1 MIGQNISHYRVIE
14 KLGGGGMGVVYKAE
28 DIKLGRLVALKFLP
42 DELAR
47 DRQALERLQR
57 EARAASALN
66 HPNICTIYDIDEQDG
81 RPFIVMEYLEGVTLK
96 HRIGGKPIRTD
107 ELLELA
113 AHIADALD
121 AAHAKG
127 IVHRDIKPAN
137 IFITARGQG
146 KILDFGLAKRA
157 AEPLRVGEAVG
168 AAATIGTTEE
178 LLTSPGTAIGTVAYM
193 SPEQA
198 RGEELDAR
206 TDLFSFGVVLYEMAT
221 ARQAFSGGTSAVV
234 FDAILHK
241 APISP
246 IRLNP
251 ELPTEFERI
260 INKALEKDRDLRY
273 QSASELRSDLK
284 RLKRDTESGRSLS
297 SLSGAMPVAAADSSS
312 GRVGVSGVAVPA
324 RSLRKWYVA
333 AGIGAV
339 VLVVAA
345 VAYFRTPATG
355 PATVRQISHWNKP
368 MNHATLSQDG
378 RTIAF
383 TAPVGDV
390 DQVFVMLASGGDPLQ
405 LTNDSENKIVDNFA
419 LDGTQIFYETFG
431 DEIWSV
437 PTLGGT
443 VTRIT
448 SGQGLVPSAD
458 GYSLFFLKSDSH
470 TIYRKQGAGLQEDLI
485 YSPGGTFLP
494 ERILPF
500 PDKENL
506 LVIGGRTGE
515 FAMAS
520 SSPGLYKLNAT
531 TRHIE
536 KLDEISGR
544 PEGMVWDAPG
554 KTLLFGRTVNEVTN
568 IWEYEL
574 STHTYRQVTSGAGP
588 DISPMPDPAGKGI
601 YFVNGRHSGALTVYH
616 PRTKQS
622 FDLVTEDVIQPG
634 LSKDGRRV
642 AYLMPAGNGSQQELW
657 VSEVDGKEKVKLGS
671 PGILLTLSWS
681 RDSSQFAFADVA
693 AGAAK
698 LYVVKIDDGS
708 LRQIPN
714 SATFIGQAAWGLD
727 ARTLYFSGYEKD
739 PAKVI
744 TWQAAADG
752 SKTETLAS
760 DCGYVQDISSDG
772 RYLLSE
778 GPSESG
784 RGVNIYRISVADRSC
799 SLLTSVPPVFIIQ
812 FSSDNKAVLYA
823 IGSHGEMVIYR
834 QSWDNGKLVGSP
846 QTAMKLPFAFR
857 QGYSGN
863 AYDFSKDLST
873 VVYTR
878 PSGHA
883 DLYYMSQR

>member
-1 MIGQNISHYRVIE
+1 
-14 KLGGGGMGVVYKAE
+14 
-28 DIKLGRLVALKFLP
+28 
-42 DELAR
+42 
-47 DRQALERLQR
+47 
-57 EARAASALN
+57 
-66 HPNICTIYDIDEQDG
+66 
-81 RPFIVMEYLEGVTLK
+81 
-96 HRIGGKPIRTD
+96 
-107 ELLELA
+107 
-113 AHIADALD
+113 
-121 AAHAKG
+121 
-127 IVHRDIKPAN
+127 
-137 IFITARGQG
+137 
-146 KILDFGLAKRA
+146 
-157 AEPLRVGEAVG
+157 
-168 AAATIGTTEE
+168 
-178 LLTSPGTAIGTVAYM
+178 
-193 SPEQA
+193 
-198 RGEELDAR
+198 
-206 TDLFSFGVVLYEMAT
+206 MAT

-760 DCGYVQDISSDG
+760 NCGYVQDISSDG